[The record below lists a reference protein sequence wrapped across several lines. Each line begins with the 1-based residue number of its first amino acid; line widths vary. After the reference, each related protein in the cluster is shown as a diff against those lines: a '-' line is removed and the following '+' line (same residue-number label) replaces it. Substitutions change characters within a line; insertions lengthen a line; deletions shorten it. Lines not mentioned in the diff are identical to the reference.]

1 MWWQYL
7 LVFIGAFLFDVVAIP
22 FPPAFTIMVFLQ
34 IMFDLNI
41 WWVIVIGVAGSILG
55 RYILTLYIPFL
66 SGKIFKK
73 SKNDD
78 VEFLGQTMK
87 KKGWRSQLVIVAYS
101 LLPLPTTPL
110 FLAAG
115 MARIK
120 ALYIIPAFFIGKFTS
135 DAITVHLGK
144 YAAEHTQSILESVE
158 YFDTY
163 PASLALADDELFA
176 QAQKQ
181 MNALVEKSKGASP
194 NCTGVVLKG
203 DVTDSIL
210 QYVEDQASDL
220 IIIGTHGYKGIQKI
234 MMGSVANRVLR
245 RASCPILIFKP
256 VQR

>member
-7 LVFIGAFLFDVVAIP
+7 LVFIGSFLFDVVPIP

-66 SGKIFKK
+66 AGRIFKR
-73 SKNDD
+73 SKNED

-87 KKGWRSQLVIVAYS
+87 KKGWRSQSVIVAYS

-110 FLAAG
+110 FLAGG

-135 DAITVHLGK
+135 DAITVHIGK
-144 YAAEHTQSILESVE
+144 YAAEHTQSILEGVLSWK
-158 YFDTY
+158 TII
-163 PASLALADDELFA
+163 SLMVGLLLVCALLFIDWRTLI
-176 QAQKQ
+176 QNKKFQ
-181 MNALVEKSKGASP
+181 
-194 NCTGVVLKG
+194 LKF
-203 DVTDSIL
+203 
-210 QYVEDQASDL
+210 
-220 IIIGTHGYKGIQKI
+220 KI
-234 MMGSVANRVLR
+234 W
-245 RASCPILIFKP
+245 K
-256 VQR
+256 